1 MPHTYSLQSAMLFDM
16 IKTKTD
22 CSNFISDSNEMRNS
36 VQNLENNAEIICDV
50 HESILTKIL
59 IQLYR

>member
-1 MPHTYSLQSAMLFDM
+1 MPHAYSLQSAMLFDM

-22 CSNFISDSNEMRNS
+22 GSNFISDSSEMRNS
-36 VQNLENNAEIICDV
+36 VQNLENDAEIICDV